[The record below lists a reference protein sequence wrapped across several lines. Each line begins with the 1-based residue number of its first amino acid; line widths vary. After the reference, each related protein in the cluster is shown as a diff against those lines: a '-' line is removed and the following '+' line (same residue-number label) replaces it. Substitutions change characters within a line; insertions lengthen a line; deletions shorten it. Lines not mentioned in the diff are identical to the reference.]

1 MLGKSLILS
10 LYYNIKNNIIYIIT
24 PPLLLK
30 DEIINSNKKPSVVKD
45 EIIGSNKEPLL
56 NTVK

>member
-1 MLGKSLILS
+1 MIVKSILTV
-10 LYYNIKNNIIYIIT
+10 LYNNVKDIIIYVLT

-30 DEIINSNKKPSVVKD
+30 DEMSNSNKKLVND

-56 NTVK
+56 NNII